1 MSKRLIIFGT
11 GQTAELAKYY
21 IDNDT
26 SKKVEAFT
34 VERGYLN
41 QKEFEGRPVVCFE
54 DILENYNTDDFELFA
69 PITAIGMNQFRER
82 VFKKGKSM
90 GFDFFSYVSSK
101 AQVFTEKIG
110 ENCFIL
116 ENNTI
121 QPKVRVG
128 HNCVFWS
135 GNHLG
140 HHSSI
145 GDNCFFTSQVVLSGN
160 CIVGR
165 NCFFGVNSTI
175 RDFSNIGEGTLL
187 AMGSCLMKKS
197 TEPWSVYSGSP
208 AVRNNKRK
216 STDFI

>member
-82 VFKKGKSM
+82 VFKKVNLW
-90 GFDFFSYVSSK
+90 DLTFS
-101 AQVFTEKIG
+101 
-110 ENCFIL
+110 
-116 ENNTI
+116 
-121 QPKVRVG
+121 P
-128 HNCVFWS
+128 
-135 GNHLG
+135 
-140 HHSSI
+140 
-145 GDNCFFTSQVVLSGN
+145 
-160 CIVGR
+160 
-165 NCFFGVNSTI
+165 
-175 RDFSNIGEGTLL
+175 
-187 AMGSCLMKKS
+187 M
-197 TEPWSVYSGSP
+197 
-208 AVRNNKRK
+208 
-216 STDFI
+216 